1 MRPKHKKIGFLELF
15 APSFAFI
22 TFHLRGAWLTLDPD
36 PEILTNIFTS
46 WQAFPGRD
54 PCARAP
60 AASGAAAP
68 GERPCPGQPLP
79 RPSPSPAA
87 PAPEGAGRRLLPGR
101 NPTASQSLNSNP
113 KRSSS
118 SPLSNWLLR
127 LALPGPVWPPALHL
141 PLSLS
146 PLLPGPQCLPRRG
159 SRRQERVLG
168 RRNPSQR
175 LRPHAMA
182 GLLFMAARLAN
193 PPAGDGIGAF
203 SRAKAGSLGVW
214 EREWRAVELWK
225 SSICYV

>member
-79 RPSPSPAA
+79 LPTPPPKALVGDSFRAGTRPPPNPSIQTPNGA
-87 PAPEGAGRRLLPGR
+87 PQAR
-101 NPTASQSLNSNP
+101 SLIG
-113 KRSSS
+113 SS
-118 SPLSNWLLR
+118 
-127 LALPGPVWPPALHL
+127 A
-141 PLSLS
+141 SLS
-146 PLLPGPQCLPRRG
+146 PALFGLP
-159 SRRQERVLG
+159 
-168 RRNPSQR
+168 PSTYR
-175 LRPHAMA
+175 SPCRPCS
-182 GLLFMAARLAN
+182 LARSA
-193 PPAGDGIGAF
+193 
-203 SRAKAGSLGVW
+203 SLGVALEGRKESSGAEILRSAFVRTQW
-214 EREWRAVELWK
+214 PASCLWPPGWPTLPRATELGLFLGPRL
-225 SSICYV
+225 VL